1 MRVEFLESFAK
12 DLDHIGPKQVK
23 QAIEKL
29 IARIES
35 ASSQRAI
42 PHLKKLSGVSHA
54 FRVRLGEYRVGVF
67 IDGDIVQFA
76 RILHRKD
83 IYRVFP

>member
-1 MRVEFLESFAK
+1 MRVEFLDSFAK
-12 DLDHIGPKQVK
+12 DLDHISTKQVK
-23 QAIEKL
+23 QAVEKL
-29 IARIES
+29 ILRVES
-35 ASSQRAI
+35 VSTPRAI
-42 PHLKKLSGVSHA
+42 PHLKKLAGVPHA

-67 IDGDIVQFA
+67 IEGDIVQFA